1 MPFRG
6 HHPPDQADPT
16 WPPRDRTIHHFKELT
31 VNKQSEKNQCTHTPV
46 VFTGNMFVVPVKSC

>member
-31 VNKQSEKNQCTHTPV
+31 VNKQSEKNNVHTHLLYLQ
-46 VFTGNMFVVPVKSC
+46 GICLWSQ